1 MLLSLALI
9 LITSLF
15 LGGVMNRLKLPALL
29 GMLLSGI
36 LLGPFVFNQIS
47 PKLLDISSEIRQIA
61 LIIILFRA
69 GLSLDLS
76 DLKKV
81 GRPAFFLCFVP
92 ATFEILAV
100 TFLGPLLLG
109 LSTLDAAILGS
120 ILAAVSPAVV
130 VPRMLHL
137 MEAGYGRDHRI
148 PQMIMAGAS
157 VDDIYVIV
165 VFTGLIALST
175 GGTFGWLTLT
185 NVPLAV
191 ILGATI
197 GYLLG
202 CGLVVFF
209 KKVHMRDT
217 VKVILLLSASFFLV
231 SLESALVGK
240 FAFSGYIAVMALGI
254 AILKNYAI
262 LAKRLSGK
270 FSKVWVAAEL
280 FLFVMVGA
288 AVQISSLQTV
298 GFLAVALILLAL
310 VVRSLGVLLSLSKT
324 SLTSKEKRFC
334 VYAYLPKAT
343 VQAAIGSIPL
353 SLGLASGNTLLSVAV
368 LSILISAP
376 LGAILIDT
384 TYARLLQKK

>member
-175 GGTFGWLTLT
+175 GGTFSWLTLA

-191 ILGATI
+191 IFGAAI

-209 KKVHMRDT
+209 KKVHIRDT
-217 VKVILLLSASFFLV
+217 VKVILLVRATFFLV
-231 SLESALVGK
+231 SLETAPSGK

-254 AILKNYAI
+254 AILKNYEI

-288 AVQISSLQTV
+288 AVQISSLRTV
-298 GFLAVALILLAL
+298 GFFAVALILLAL
-310 VVRSLGVLLSLSKT
+310 LVRSLGVLLSLSKT

-376 LGAILIDT
+376 LGAILIDMNF
-384 TYARLLQKK
+384 ARLLQKK

>member
-100 TFLGPLLLG
+100 TILGPLLLG

-137 MEAGYGRDHRI
+137 MEAGYGHDHRI

-175 GGTFGWLTLT
+175 GGTFSWLTLA

-191 ILGATI
+191 ILGAAV

-202 CGLVVFF
+202 FVLVLFF
-209 KKVHMRDT
+209 KRVHMRDT

-254 AILKNYAI
+254 AILKNYEI

-310 VVRSLGVLLSLSKT
+310 LVRSLGVYLSLSKT
-324 SLTSKEKRFC
+324 SVTPKEKRFC

-376 LGAILIDT
+376 LGAILIDMN
-384 TYARLLQKK
+384 YARLLQKK

>member
-36 LLGPFVFNQIS
+36 LLGPYVFNQIS

-100 TFLGPLLLG
+100 TILGPLLLG
-109 LSTLDAAILGS
+109 LSTLDAAVLGS

-175 GGTFGWLTLT
+175 GGTFSWLTLA

-202 CGLVVFF
+202 YVLVLFF
-209 KKVHMRDT
+209 KWVHMRDT

-231 SLESALVGK
+231 SLESALAGK

-254 AILKNYAI
+254 AILKNYEI

-288 AVQISSLQTV
+288 AVQISSLRTV
-298 GFLAVALILLAL
+298 GFFAVALILLAL
-310 VVRSLGVLLSLSKT
+310 LVRSLGVLLSLSKT
-324 SLTSKEKRFC
+324 SVTSKEKRFC